1 MSINHLPLYAQVENV
16 IIDRIANGSLAPG
29 SRLPSEDSLVQEY
42 AVSRTTI
49 RAAIQSLVQRGLVEI
64 RRGKGTFVTHPKI
77 TQELTELTGFV
88 EDMQA
93 LGRQPTAKVLD
104 QQIVAANQVV
114 ARRLALPQ
122 GAPVVRIQRVRI
134 ADCMPLSYDETYLPK
149 DLGKKVMA
157 DNLDTEPIFSLLEQ
171 KYNTP
176 LVEAEYQLEAVC
188 ADATV
193 AQALRI
199 GVGSAI
205 FLIERTSYSIGHR
218 PVDYEKLHYRGD
230 QMRFVTRLARRSP
243 VQRKGGSRK

>member
-1 MSINHLPLYAQVENV
+1 MSIDHLPLYAQVENV

-64 RRGKGTFVTHPKI
+64 RRGKGTYVTQPKI

-93 LGRQPTAKVLD
+93 LGRQPTAKVLH

-122 GAPVVRIQRVRI
+122 GTPVVRIQRVRL
-134 ADCMPLSYDETYLPK
+134 ADSMPLSYDETYLLK
-149 DLGKKVMA
+149 ELGEMVIA

-230 QMRFVTRLARRSP
+230 QIRFVTRLARRSP
-243 VQRKGGSRK
+243 VQRKGGFRK

>member
-29 SRLPSEDSLVQEY
+29 SRLLSEDSLVQEY

-93 LGRQPTAKVLD
+93 AGRQPTAKILD
-104 QQIVAANQVV
+104 QQIVTANQAV

-122 GAPVVRIQRVRI
+122 GAPVVRIQRVRL
-134 ADCMPLSYDETYLPK
+134 ADCM
-149 DLGKKVMA
+149 
-157 DNLDTEPIFSLLEQ
+157 
-171 KYNTP
+171 
-176 LVEAEYQLEAVC
+176 
-188 ADATV
+188 
-193 AQALRI
+193 
-199 GVGSAI
+199 
-205 FLIERTSYSIGHR
+205 
-218 PVDYEKLHYRGD
+218 
-230 QMRFVTRLARRSP
+230 
-243 VQRKGGSRK
+243 

>member
-1 MSINHLPLYAQVENV
+1 MSFNHLPLYAQVENV
-16 IIDRIANGSLAPG
+16 IIERIANGSLAPG

-93 LGRQPTAKVLD
+93 AGRQPTAKVLD
-104 QQIVAANQVV
+104 RQIVPANQLV

-122 GAPVVRIQRVRI
+122 GAPVVRIQRVRL

-149 DLGKKVMA
+149 ELGEKVMA
-157 DNLDTEPIFSLLEQ
+157 DNLVTEPIFSLLEQ

-193 AQALRI
+193 AAALRI

-230 QMRFVTRLARRSP
+230 QIRFVTRLARRSP